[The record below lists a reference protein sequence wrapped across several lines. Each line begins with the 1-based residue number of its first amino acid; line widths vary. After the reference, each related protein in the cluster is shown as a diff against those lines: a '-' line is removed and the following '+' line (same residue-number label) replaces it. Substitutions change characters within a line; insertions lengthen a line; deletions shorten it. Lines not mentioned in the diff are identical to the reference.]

1 MQHRQEA
8 KVEYRHKDEYRES
21 FLLRQGLMHASSEAI
36 IAICIIIA
44 ALMLLAWMAWN
55 WLVGL
60 VGEAFHSSPVLTI
73 IGAVIAASPIGWIVW
88 WKWKVIID
96 NHNLYVQRELAEI
109 GALNTSTNILQLNA
123 QKYGFN
129 AEYVRGDLAIRSM
142 DPSTGSTHNH
152 YEIDEEEEDDQ
163 NLLPPPRFPEP
174 RDFAQ
179 VLETFRPTEQNIFLL
194 DTVNGPFTGPMNE
207 IGHVAL
213 ASPTGGGKTTTAR
226 MVISQVLACGGEMYM
241 VNPNY
246 APVKL
251 NGNRLEDWRPIAARL
266 KEPPAREFHE
276 IEALFDR
283 FLNLVDDRRRKEQI
297 SPKRGKDLY
306 LFIGEWPAIVAKA
319 AEIDM
324 NNKEKNKEKKKDSI
338 IIKLGRLLRE
348 SRQYGVHVISE
359 FQDALISTIG
369 GNSGVRENYRTA
381 YYFGGDDRTAKVV
394 LSLADG
400 VKPDNTG
407 LGKMGGAMFRF
418 QSNAAIDGRVPFFSN
433 KALYMLLGW
442 PQDPVRDN
450 VVSDTSEVPDS
461 FLPFVVQTTSESPV
475 RPGVDY
481 VEGLLCP
488 RTEDLDDT
496 VEITDETVDL
506 SAYENAMN
514 WPVDAAEA
522 TSHRRMDDIKA
533 ELFWLAYK
541 ITGNIDESLK
551 QVGVSTRYRAH
562 ARRIIA
568 ERKETK

>member
-36 IAICIIIA
+36 IAICVLIA

-96 NHNLYVQRELAEI
+96 KHNLYVQRELAEI

-152 YEIDEEEEDDQ
+152 YELEEEEEEQ

-226 MVISQVLACGGEMYM
+226 MVISQILACGGEMYM

-251 NGNRLEDWRPIAARL
+251 NGNRLEDWRPIVARL

-283 FLNLVDDRRRKEQI
+283 FLALVDERRLREQT

-306 LFIGEWPAIVAKA
+306 LFIGEWPAILAQA
-319 AEIDM
+319 LAIS
-324 NNKEKNKEKKKDSI
+324 KKKAEGI
-338 IIKLGRLLRE
+338 TAKLGRLLRE
-348 SRQYGVHVISE
+348 TRQYGVHVISE
-359 FQDALISTIG
+359 FQDALVATIG

-407 LGKMGGAMFRF
+407 LGKMGAAMFRF

-433 KALYMLLGW
+433 RALYMLLGY
-442 PQDPVRDN
+442 PQDPVHDN
-450 VVSDTSEVPDS
+450 VVNDTSEVPDT
-461 FLPFVVQTTSESPV
+461 FLPFAAQTTNERAL

-481 VEGLLCP
+481 VEAQFCT
-488 RTEDLDDT
+488 RTEKIFDDRDDT
-496 VEITDETVDL
+496 DEMENLCAYISQDDICVNPPVEPTHNDVRYL
-506 SAYENAMN
+506 L
-514 WPVDAAEA
+514 
-522 TSHRRMDDIKA
+522 DDIKS
-533 ELFWLAYK
+533 ELFCLAYR

-551 QVGVSTRYRAH
+551 QVGANSRYREH
-562 ARRIIA
+562 ARQIIR
-568 ERKETK
+568 ERNLKRKDA